1 MSGSS
6 GFSWGSVAGDLSSL
20 VSTAGKDYFN
30 ARFSQ
35 RNSAAQTPIYT
46 TQSAANPATQ
56 VVPSAGA
63 ATSTGGSMLTSPLVI
78 GGAVV
83 VVALVAYL
91 MMRK

>member
-6 GFSWGSVAGDLSSL
+6 GFSLGSLASDLSGL
-20 VSTAGKDYFN
+20 VTTAGKDYFN

-35 RNSAAQTPIYT
+35 RSAAAQTPIYT
-46 TQSAANPATQ
+46 AQSATNPATQ
-56 VVPSAGA
+56 AVP
-63 ATSTGGSMLTSPLVI
+63 TSTSSSSGGSMFSSPLVI